1 MNPPKFLLPPP
12 EAVVRAAGG
21 EDGRPEEQRALLSEE
36 VLDETV
42 ILPADLGTSGY
53 EAIPVASAKKPP
65 QVCACLARG
74 FVHLHPLL
82 GVQLRHR
89 SSSISI

>member
-36 VLDETV
+36 VLDETA

-53 EAIPVASAKKPP
+53 DAIPVASAKKLPNP
-65 QVCACLARG
+65 KK
-74 FVHLHPLL
+74 
-82 GVQLRHR
+82 
-89 SSSISI
+89 SSSRGD